1 MSIKKEIVFLPYKAS
16 MWDSLESIWK
26 AAKEIPE
33 YEVYV
38 VPIPYY
44 NKNSDGSFQKFYY
57 EGEQYPSYVPITY
70 YEDYLFEERHPD
82 VIFIHN
88 PYDDCNS
95 VTSVHPL
102 FFSER
107 LRNYTNLLVYIPYF
121 VLNEIKPKK
130 QKQIEKM
137 EHFCTVPGVI
147 YADVVV
153 VQSENIRQIYINEL
167 TKRIGEESRKYWE
180 EKILGLG
187 SPKFDKIISAYQE
200 KWDIPEDWL
209 KIIKKSDGTWKKIFL
224 YNISVGAL
232 LKYKEKMLKKIKEV
246 LQIFREN
253 REEITLWW
261 RPHPLIE
268 ETMIS
273 MEPQLLEEYQRLIE
287 QYKQE
292 KWGIYDDTVD
302 FIRSIIMSNAYYGD
316 KSSLVPLYQ
325 KTGKPIL
332 IQNIENIQDI

>member
-1 MSIKKEIVFLPYKAS
+1 
-16 MWDSLESIWK
+16 
-26 AAKEIPE
+26 
-33 YEVYV
+33 
-38 VPIPYY
+38 
-44 NKNSDGSFQKFYY
+44 
-57 EGEQYPSYVPITY
+57 
-70 YEDYLFEERHPD
+70 
-82 VIFIHN
+82 
-88 PYDDCNS
+88 
-95 VTSVHPL
+95 
-102 FFSER
+102 
-107 LRNYTNLLVYIPYF
+107 
-121 VLNEIKPKK
+121 
-130 QKQIEKM
+130 M

-253 REEITLWW
+253 REEITL
-261 RPHPLIE
+261 
-268 ETMIS
+268 
-273 MEPQLLEEYQRLIE
+273 
-287 QYKQE
+287 
-292 KWGIYDDTVD
+292 
-302 FIRSIIMSNAYYGD
+302 
-316 KSSLVPLYQ
+316 
-325 KTGKPIL
+325 
-332 IQNIENIQDI
+332 